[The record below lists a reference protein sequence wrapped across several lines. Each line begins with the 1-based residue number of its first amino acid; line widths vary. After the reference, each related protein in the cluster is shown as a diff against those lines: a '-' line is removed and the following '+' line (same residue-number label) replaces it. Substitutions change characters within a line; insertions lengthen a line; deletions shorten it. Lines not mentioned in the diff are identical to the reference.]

1 MRAGMPRP
9 AAGKP
14 HTVDEHLRDLD
25 TAAALRAA
33 VREAAELLVAETTP
47 LPPQAEDYLPP
58 TGNATQIRRTT
69 TVPNPGCTRTIGRT
83 CRILEPCGMQRHRHM
98 PRTAG

>member
-58 TGNATQIRRTT
+58 DRERD
-69 TVPNPGCTRTIGRT
+69 PDPPDDDSP
-83 CRILEPCGMQRHRHM
+83 EPWVYADHW
-98 PRTAG
+98 